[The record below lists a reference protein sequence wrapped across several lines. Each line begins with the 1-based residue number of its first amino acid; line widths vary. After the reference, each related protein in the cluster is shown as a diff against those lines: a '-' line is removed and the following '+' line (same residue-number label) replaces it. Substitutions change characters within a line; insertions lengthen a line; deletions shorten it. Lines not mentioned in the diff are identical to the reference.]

1 MNEYNARRD
10 KRFLPSCLL
19 PPHPRIHTA
28 SPAVRH
34 DARPRAA
41 DGSDRTLPA
50 HPSSVLSPSDGAAAA
65 AAQQILKAHAA
76 GDFFACLSLPRPD
89 CDDAGAPVWAVT
101 EGAIAKAFR
110 KASLAVH
117 PDKNPD
123 RVAEAKEAFDKLSD
137 ANRALKDPVRR
148 VGAPPH
154 D

>member
-1 MNEYNARRD
+1 MA
-10 KRFLPSCLL
+10 
-19 PPHPRIHTA
+19 PHT
-28 SPAVRH
+28 
-34 DARPRAA
+34 
-41 DGSDRTLPA
+41 
-50 HPSSVLSPSDGAAAA
+50 A

-110 KASLAVH
+110 KRSLAVH
-117 PDKNPD
+117 PDKNPS
-123 RVAEAKEAFDKLSD
+123 AEAKEAFDKLSD

-148 VGAPPH
+148 VGAAPH